1 MLLAATSKKRPRIA
15 SGDWSEE
22 PATNGS
28 TEHRYAVREAYRS
41 FCAKLLHDFL
51 ILTFTPCQTASEARS
66 KLAPAEGRNWRTF
79 FSQAQRKKKLF

>member
-66 KLAPAEGRNWRTF
+66 KLAPAAGRKWRTSLA
-79 FSQAQRKKKLF
+79 FSQRSEKK